1 MAHVGAAPAAAPP
14 AITSTPVP
22 AATLISVHLPA
33 ADARNMPKNVGSG
46 RHRGAAA
53 PRCRHAVR
61 ICSNF
66 AQRAGARHANSPNSL
81 CELWHAVR
89 IYTVA
94 L

>member
-46 RHRGAAA
+46 RRRGAAA
-53 PRCRHAVR
+53 PARRANSHREFTVR
-61 ICSNF
+61 IR
-66 AQRAGARHANSPNSL
+66 RANYGK
-81 CELWHAVR
+81 
-89 IYTVA
+89 
-94 L
+94 